1 MLHAVS
7 CVDLKSLANSNYSM
21 DIHGVIGA
29 GWSWMEYLEKVS
41 MSFTGRIAGEAEGMI
56 GYLTVQKP
64 LALHCSG
71 IDRSTK
77 GWPLVRREL
86 NQIDELTEALGLLLK
101 RHVMY
106 RVAH

>member
-1 MLHAVS
+1 
-7 CVDLKSLANSNYSM
+7 
-21 DIHGVIGA
+21 
-29 GWSWMEYLEKVS
+29 
-41 MSFTGRIAGEAEGMI
+41 MI